1 MVRLLICA
9 GGTGGGVYPALAVLE
24 ALQGSLVPAQVQ
36 AKVAGLKVVQPSTF
50 QPSNLETLWVGG
62 EGGMEAALVKRAG
75 IAFEA
80 IPAAGVH
87 GVGLKQLPRNL
98 GQLRRGYR
106 AARCILRQFK
116 PDVLFFT
123 GGYVAVPMALAGR
136 KIPTLLYVPDIEPG
150 LALKTLARFADR
162 IALTAEDSWKYFSP
176 RAQTVLTG
184 YPTRSG
190 LGNWTCK
197 DAHKK
202 LGLGD
207 DLPVLLVFGGS
218 KGARSI
224 NNAVRHNMPALLEL
238 AQVVHISGELDW
250 PNVEAARENLSKTQA
265 ARYHAFP
272 YLHEE
277 MGAALAAADL
287 AVSRAGASTLGEF
300 PLFGLPTIL
309 VPYPHA
315 WRYQKVNADYLV
327 GRGAAIMIE
336 DAQLSEKL
344 IPTVN
349 DLLKNPAKMKSM
361 REAMHRLSHP
371 QAADE
376 IGRQLLALAGER
388 R

>member
-1 MVRLLICA
+1 VRLLICA

-24 ALQGSLVPAQVQ
+24 ALKVQ
-36 AKVAGLKVVQPSTF
+36 RQMSDFGRLTF
-50 QPSNLETLWVGG
+50 DVLWVGG
-62 EGGMEAALVKRAG
+62 EGGMEAKLVERAG
-75 IAFEA
+75 VPFEA

-87 GVGLKQLPRNL
+87 GVGLEQLPRNL
-98 GQLRRGYR
+98 GQLRRGYSASR
-106 AARCILRQFK
+106 RILRQFE

-123 GGYVAVPMALAGR
+123 GGYVAAPMALAGW

-150 LALKTLARFADR
+150 LALKTLARFADC
-162 IALTAEDSWKYFSP
+162 IALTAEDSRKYFSP

-190 LGNWTCK
+190 LSNWTRK
-197 DAHKK
+197 DARKK
-202 LGLGD
+202 LRLDD

-224 NNAVRHNMPALLEL
+224 NTAVLDNLPALLEL
-238 AQVVHISGELDW
+238 AQVLHISGELDW
-250 PNVEAARENLSKTQA
+250 PNVQTARQNLSKIPA

-287 AVSRAGASTLGEF
+287 AVTRAGASTLGEL
-300 PLFGLPTIL
+300 PLFGLPAIL

-315 WRYQKVNADYLV
+315 WRYQKVNADYLA
-327 GRGAAIMIE
+327 GRGAAVTIE
-336 DAQLSEKL
+336 NAQLSKKI

-349 DLLKNPAKMKSM
+349 DLFNNPAKMKSM
-361 REAMHRLSHP
+361 HAAMKRLSHP
-371 QAADE
+371 QAAAQ